1 MLSARAKTL
10 GVILIV
16 ACAGLIIAGGIS
28 FAFQY
33 ATTLAGIDAR
43 LMSKVESLPAA
54 EPGEDTRSHLQ
65 REVSGFLPLENEAVV
80 GVVDGEVGALPDA
93 GVEFEAVNDPALI
106 AAAVDAVR
114 EASGLALGTAPTAQ
128 GDVRFIAAPAGVG
141 VDPSEGVYLRIVGL
155 DAELVPLHGA
165 VLTYALTGVLVLGAL
180 GAASWFVTGRLLS
193 PLRRLR
199 DAADSVT
206 IDDLRTRVPENGDSE
221 FGELSR
227 TMNLMLERLESAVD
241 SQRQL
246 LDDIRHEL
254 KTPITIVRGHLEM
267 MDVDDPMDVV
277 TTRDIGITELDRLT
291 RLVED
296 IDLLS
301 SAQDDQFSMRPL
313 DVGLLT
319 ERVGELVSALPDHA
333 FSIARIA
340 RGVIMGDADRLTQAW
355 LQLADNAAKYT
366 PVGTPIEIGSD
377 LDGDEARLW
386 VRDHGAGIPAASRR
400 RIFRRFDRAEAHR
413 TVGGSGLG
421 LAIVEAIAV
430 AHKGNCEVTDT
441 EGGGATFTIH
451 LPVGDRPDTLIPSP
465 VRAGD
470 VVLQREA
477 TT

>member
-1 MLSARAKTL
+1 MVSARVRTL
-10 GVILIV
+10 GVILVV
-16 ACAGLIIAGGIS
+16 ACAGLIIAGVIS

-33 ATTLAGIDAR
+33 ASTLAGVDAR
-43 LMSKVESLPAA
+43 LYSKVDSLPAA
-54 EPGEDTRSHLQ
+54 RPGEDAGDLLA
-65 REVSGFLPLENEAVV
+65 REVAGFLPSENEAVA
-80 GVVDGEVGALPDA
+80 GVVDGAIAALPDA
-93 GVEFEAVNDPALI
+93 GTEFDTIADPAVL
-106 AAAVDAVR
+106 AAATTAVAR
-114 EASGLALGTAPTAQ
+114 AGERVLGTVDTSRGA
-128 GDVRFIAAPAGVG
+128 VRFIADPPAIAGTAS
-141 VDPSEGVYLRIVGL
+141 DAFYLRVIGL
-155 DAELVPLHGA
+155 DAELAPLHGA
-165 VLTYALTGVLVLGAL
+165 VLTYAVTGVLVLGAL
-180 GAASWFVTGRLLS
+180 GGAGWFVTGRLLS

-267 MDVDDPMDVV
+267 MDVTDPVDVA

-313 DVGLLT
+313 DVGMLT
-319 ERVGELVSALPDHA
+319 ERVGELVSALPDHT
-333 FSIARIA
+333 FSIAQLA
-340 RGVIMGDADRLTQAW
+340 RGVIVGDADRLTQAW

-366 PVGTPIEIGSD
+366 PAGTPIEIGSE
-377 LDGDEARLW
+377 LDDQEARLW
-386 VRDHGAGIPAASRR
+386 VRDHGAGIPPAARR

-421 LAIVEAIAV
+421 LAIVEAIAT
-430 AHKGNCEVTDT
+430 AHAGRCDVIETP
-441 EGGGATFTIH
+441 GGGATFIIH
-451 LPVGDRPDTLIPSP
+451 VPAGAHPDTLVPSP